1 MARRTKKEGWKSKK
15 WYNVIAPEMFGHT
28 NIGET
33 PADEPENLIGKVMDT
48 TLGDMIDDWSK
59 KNTKMLFKIY
69 EVDENGAQTRFI
81 GHEMA
86 RDYMRSL
93 VKRRTS
99 KIDAN
104 ILATTPNGYK
114 VRIKPSC
121 FTVRRAR
128 RTQIK
133 TIRKIMHDIVTS
145 RAKKLDFAAF
155 IQEVVLGK
163 ISSDIYKEAK
173 EIYPLRRVE
182 IRKTEVVYRPK
193 EVLKIEGVKATE

>member
-1 MARRTKKEGWKSKK
+1 MARRTKKEGWKAKN
-15 WYNVIAPEMFGHT
+15 WYNVIAPEMFGHAS
-28 NIGET
+28 IGET
-33 PADEPENLIGKVMDT
+33 PTDEPEKLIGKVMGT
-48 TLGDMIDDWSK
+48 TLGDMTDDWSK

-69 EVDENGAQTRFI
+69 DVDENGAHTRFI

-104 ILATTPNGYK
+104 IIATTPNGYK
-114 VRIKPSC
+114 VRVKPSC

-128 RTQIK
+128 RPQIK
-133 TIRKIMHDIVTS
+133 TIRQMMHDIVTS

-155 IQEVVLGK
+155 IQEIVLGK
-163 ISSDIYKEAK
+163 ISADIYKEAK
-173 EIYPLRRVE
+173 EVYPLRRVE
-182 IRKTEVVYRPK
+182 IRKTEVIYRPK
-193 EVLKIEGVKATE
+193 EVVKMEEAQATE